1 MGNYFHKFRHP
12 GEEASAAA
20 SGVSSPYISY
30 IESTG
35 EVNFE
40 YKNSSVALG
49 DYLHSDGTV
58 NTTAA
63 SDVIGVCFIQS
74 NFLPDK
80 KARFIS
86 LASMDGTESGAD
98 EDKWVYWYV
107 DTDEYDSGSSSII
120 YNGLYEIQGE
130 RIFDR
135 VPVDSNSDGVLDKFD
150 ATWGGRLPSDRTD
163 SGASN
168 WTIDNPQDPGTKYY
182 KNTTDRIPSPYTSS
196 GTLNPN
202 YFYKGSI
209 MGSRNCLCDID
220 GDRNTE
226 LLVRHPHPCKPA
238 EFCRAFA
245 PGYKNGEW
253 YLPAIGE
260 LGFICPR
267 VQFINTK
274 ISAALDAG
282 AYGVVLPFNGLWSSS
297 EFSSNLAWRL
307 YLDRGGVDCG
317 DKGDFNYVRSCLRY

>member
-30 IESTG
+30 LESTG

-98 EDKWVYWYV
+98 EDVWVYWYV
-107 DTDEYDSGSSSII
+107 ESEDGYSPFDG
-120 YNGLYEIQGE
+120 NGLYEIQGE

-150 ATWGGRLPSDRTD
+150 AAWGQLPSDRTD

-168 WTIDNPQDPGTKYY
+168 WTIDNPQDSGTKYY
-182 KNTTDRIPSPYTSS
+182 KNTTNRIPSPYTSS

-226 LLVRHPHPCKPA
+226 LLVKHPHPCKPA

-260 LGFICPR
+260 LGFVCPR

-274 ISAALDAG
+274 ISAAISAG
-282 AYGVVLPFNGLWSSS
+282 AHGVVLPFSDLWSSS
-297 EFSSNLAWRL
+297 EYSSDNAWNLNL
-307 YLDRGGVDCG
+307 NNGNVNNN
-317 DKGDFNYVRSCLRY
+317 DKDNNNYVRSCLRY